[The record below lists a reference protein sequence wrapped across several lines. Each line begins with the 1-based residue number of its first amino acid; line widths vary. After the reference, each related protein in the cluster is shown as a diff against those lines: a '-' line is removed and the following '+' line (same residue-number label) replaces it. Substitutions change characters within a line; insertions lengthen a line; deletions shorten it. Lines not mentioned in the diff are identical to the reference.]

1 MASDSMTGSPKMSL
15 LFTPIRIGDLEV
27 KNRFVHSATYEA
39 LAKETGEVTEE
50 LVNRYRTLAKGE
62 VGLIISSHLF
72 VHPLGR
78 AHKYQAGIHSDDMI
92 PGLRKV
98 AEAVHQE
105 GGRILFQLSHAGRQT
120 SKDVIGRTPLGP
132 SHVGR
137 DPVKF
142 VKPKKMSEEE
152 IREAIQAFGKAAK
165 RAVEAGADGVQLH
178 AAHGYLIN
186 QFLSPFFNRRKDD
199 WGESDQNRFRFLKE
213 VLLEVK
219 EPLPR
224 GMPILVKI
232 NAHDYTPGKGI
243 TPPLAAKYA
252 AWLKDLGIDGL
263 EVSCGSVV
271 YSFMSTCRGD
281 VPVREL
287 VKALPWWEKP
297 FGSVVL
303 RSLARK
309 YRFQE
314 AYNLEAAK
322 MIKAALGEIPLL
334 LVGGLRRV
342 RQMEE
347 ILDKGYADLIS
358 MGRPFIRE
366 PFLVKHIKAGKADRA
381 ACVSCNRCLAA
392 LPNDLPVRCYNKGFP
407 AK

>member
-1 MASDSMTGSPKMSL
+1 MSN
-15 LFTPIRIGDLEV
+15 LFTPIKIGDLEV
-27 KNRFVHSATYEA
+27 KNRLVHSATYEA
-39 LAKETGEVTEE
+39 MARETGEVTDE
-50 LVNRYRTLAKGE
+50 LVNKYLTLAKGE

-92 PGLRKV
+92 SGLRKV
-98 AEAVHQE
+98 AEVVHQE

-142 VKPKKMSEEE
+142 VKPQRMSEDE
-152 IREAIQAFGKAAK
+152 IQDVILAFGQAAR
-165 RAVEAGADGVQLH
+165 RATEAGSDGVQLH
-178 AAHGYLIN
+178 GAHGYLIN
-186 QFLSPFFNRRKDD
+186 QFLSPFFNRRRDD
-199 WGESDQNRFRFLKE
+199 WGGSDRNRFRFLNE
-213 VLLEVK
+213 VFLEVRRG
-219 EPLPR
+219 LPK

-232 NAHDYTPGKGI
+232 NAHDHTPRAGI
-243 TPPLAAKYA
+243 TPPLAVKYA
-252 AWLKDLGIDGL
+252 RWLKDLGIDGL
-263 EVSCGSVV
+263 EVSCGTVA
-271 YSFMSTCRGD
+271 YSFMSTCQGD

-287 VKALPWWEKP
+287 LRALPWWEKP

-303 RSLARK
+303 RRLAGK
-309 YRFQE
+309 HRFQE

-342 RQMEE
+342 SQMEE
-347 ILDKGYADLIS
+347 ILEQGHADLIS

-366 PFLVKHIKAGKADRA
+366 PFLVKHIRQGADRV

-407 AK
+407 LK